1 MASSQQKKISLTLVI
16 NEKNEVLYAEAD
28 NDFVDVLL
36 SVFTLPLGTIS
47 RLVSMETT
55 VQPCRFNCTSSL
67 HHSTEN
73 LDPKFLTSDDNRGK
87 LLNPINP
94 MEADSKKLVLDL
106 VKFSLRSK
114 TTLTDVFLRKKL
126 NIQNF
131 QTRPQPNL
139 KISEL
144 QQKVRR
150 MKLKV
155 MISESKSRIL
165 FAQAER
171 DFIDQILSFLTIPL
185 AAAERLVQCN
195 SGLGCID
202 NLYKSLA
209 NLDETSFFSSKV
221 RDLKDKLL
229 NPLNSSNKIIN
240 QLLPF
245 YILGAPSH
253 TCCTGYVTSKTM
265 FIVADDLS
273 IKPYSLHAALTFL
286 HEYSKD
292 GGQDLGVR
300 DVSVGVN
307 EVLEIL
313 KAAMSS
319 SSALTTGL
327 RPFLSADLVHR
338 SDCIVM

>member
-1 MASSQQKKISLTLVI
+1 MPSDLKAALWIVQNFGVEYDHERLTV
-16 NEKNEVLYAEAD
+16 NVTPEV
-28 NDFVDVLL
+28 
-36 SVFTLPLGTIS
+36 
-47 RLVSMETT
+47 
-55 VQPCRFNCTSSL
+55 
-67 HHSTEN
+67 
-73 LDPKFLTSDDNRGK
+73 
-87 LLNPINP
+87 
-94 MEADSKKLVLDL
+94 VLDL